1 MFDGIVIGSSKISK
15 ALSLVVVSMKEDVA
29 LMSEEEEDGRLVL
42 MENGTV
48 VAGEIVRMINK

>member
-1 MFDGIVIGSSKISK
+1 MCSSKLSK
-15 ALSLVVVSMKEDVA
+15 ALSLVVSMKEDVA

-48 VAGEIVRMINK
+48 VAGKL

>member
-1 MFDGIVIGSSKISK
+1 MVGGILIGSSKLSNT
-15 ALSLVVVSMKEDVA
+15 LSLVVVSMKGDVA

>member
-1 MFDGIVIGSSKISK
+1 
-15 ALSLVVVSMKEDVA
+15 MKEDVA